1 MGTAIHDVLKH
12 LFSPYKSGKKAGTLR
27 LDDSPEQLISL
38 FFKGGRHY
46 DTRYLTE

>member
-12 LFSPYKSGKKAGTLR
+12 LFTPYSATAKAGMLR

-38 FFKGGRHY
+38 IF
-46 DTRYLTE
+46 